1 MLVYMQ
7 MICSLIC
14 FGYSLSVNQ
23 QEGYTFTWSENVPFL
38 VVLSLTL
45 LNIAIVIGMFIIHKA
60 VWERQYNKLP
70 KGSKQYIGCKTLNT
84 DDNE

>member
-23 QEGYTFTWSENVPFL
+23 QADYKFSWKENGAFL
-38 VVLSLTL
+38 VVLALTL
-45 LNIAIVIGMFIIHKA
+45 LNVAIVLCLFIIHKT
-60 VWERQYNKLP
+60 VW
-70 KGSKQYIGCKTLNT
+70 
-84 DDNE
+84 